1 MKKSLFV
8 LGVAVAALASCTNEE
23 VTEVAQERTIGFNA
37 FVNNTTKADIETAT
51 LTTFYA
57 FGDYDNGAS
66 TVFSNTEVTGT
77 NGGTYTPSQV
87 AYWQAGETYDFG
99 AYSDGGNELT
109 TGVTF
114 DQGTLTISGYSVG
127 ANDLIAATSA
137 DVAAPSAGSD
147 KQVPLTFKHL
157 LAKIKFTFTTDAEPT
172 AYKMEVS
179 NLKFTA
185 KKTGAGCTFSNNVI
199 TTDWTGTEGEYTI
212 TTLADYAVDGGSA
225 ATEEIYVLPQA
236 NTTIVASFTVT
247 VKDQDTDTQIAT
259 KNYSNVSL
267 NSTEWQEGYSYNYTA
282 TIDPDDVD
290 NTLKPITFTVTEVDG
305 FTPNGDTTLTL

>member
-8 LGVAVAALASCTNEE
+8 LGMAVAALASCTNEE
-23 VTEVAQERTIGFNA
+23 VTEVAQERSIGFNA
-37 FVNNTTKADIETAT
+37 FVNNTTKADIATAN

-66 TVFSNTEVTGT
+66 TVFSNTKVTGT
-77 NGGTYTPSQV
+77 SGGTYTPDQT
-87 AYWQAGETYDFG
+87 AYWQTGKTYDFG
-99 AYSDGGNELT
+99 AYSDGGNEL

-127 ANDLIAATSA
+127 ANDLVAATSA
-137 DVAAPSAGSD
+137 DVPAPTAGSD
-147 KQVPLTFKHL
+147 KQVPLTFTHL
-157 LAKIKFTFTTDAEPT
+157 LAKVKFTFKTDAEPT

-185 KKTGAGCTFSNNVI
+185 KKTAAGCTFSNNAI
-199 TTDWTGTEGEYTI
+199 ATDWTGTDGEYTI

-236 NTTIVASFTVT
+236 NTAIVASFTVT
-247 VKDQDTDTQIAT
+247 LKDQDTDVTLAT
-259 KNYSNVSL
+259 KPYTNVSL

-290 NTLKPITFTVTEVDG
+290 NTLKPITFTVTKVEG
-305 FTPNGDTTLTL
+305 FTPNADTDLAL